1 MHLQRTMFA
10 SKTAF
15 LNFRTLSTVA
25 FMFAIVNFFSTH
37 FFIRFQSNFSSIW
50 HLQHYDNITVRPTT
64 SSAIMQHIS

>member
-25 FMFAIVNFFSTH
+25 FMFAILNFFPLT
-37 FFIRFQSNFSSIW
+37 FSFAFKVTFHPFGIC
-50 HLQHYDNITVRPTT
+50 NIMTTLPFDQRRARP
-64 SSAIMQHIS
+64 